1 MIETGK
7 TKEAECVTRPFVFHY
22 FILCGIERVAKLKL
36 DAAREQDNSSMN
48 VLKKPIRL
56 TPEFDRLLSKVY
68 VQIGVPRDQYKHRPK
83 ESAELERRWHKLSG
97 RDDSV
102 EELVRYIKNQQK
114 DKQGRAKRGLPPW
127 PTFGG
132 AHKRKPLPAVVLND
146 EQLEILC
153 QLYGEM
159 VLPLGIGV
167 DLLEADS
174 TLCKAISRE
183 FAKRTGMLAPGAAL
197 VGIAEDKRKRGLWFK
212 VGRGGVDR
220 GIDFA
225 DMDKLKE
232 IDDRDGA

>member
-1 MIETGK
+1 MS
-7 TKEAECVTRPFVFHY
+7 VP
-22 FILCGIERVAKLKL
+22 
-36 DAAREQDNSSMN
+36 D
-48 VLKKPIRL
+48 KPIRL
-56 TPEFDRLLSKVY
+56 TQDLDSLLSEMYDQKG
-68 VQIGVPRDQYKHRPK
+68 IPRDQYKHRPK
-83 ESAELERRWHKLSG
+83 DSAELERRWHKLSG

-102 EELVRYIKNQQK
+102 EELVRYMKNQQK

-132 AHKRKPLPAVVLND
+132 AHKRKPAPVVVLDD
-146 EQLEILC
+146 EQLEVLR

-159 VLPLGIGV
+159 VMPLGIGV
-167 DLLEADS
+167 DLVEADS
-174 TLCKAISRE
+174 KLRKALSSE
-183 FAKRTGMLAPGAAL
+183 FAKRTGMVVPAEVL

-220 GIDFA
+220 GIDFS